1 MIRFS
6 LFSDKGSRE
15 NNEDNVGMYQDGEA
29 FCFLLADG
37 LGGHGTGEVASQLAV
52 ETAVGK
58 FAERTEEDS
67 FLRDA
72 FEAAQ
77 ESIVKR
83 QQEDRTCRDMK
94 TTLVI
99 LDIGKDRIRWGHIG
113 DSRLYYFVN
122 GRIRERTLDHSVP
135 QMLVSAGEIKEK
147 AIRHHPDR
155 NRLLRVLG
163 TDGDEEPVNYQES
176 EVIKRT
182 GRQAFLLCTD
192 GFWELIEEKKMEAA
206 LKKASSPEQWIT
218 AMQEIICKN
227 GRGTNM
233 DNYSA
238 VAVWAD

>member
-37 LGGHGTGEVASQLAV
+37 LGGHGKGEVASQLAV

-99 LDIGKDRIRWGHIG
+99 FIGC
-113 DSRLYYFVN
+113 YFFV
-122 GRIRERTLDHSVP
+122 
-135 QMLVSAGEIKEK
+135 
-147 AIRHHPDR
+147 
-155 NRLLRVLG
+155 
-163 TDGDEEPVNYQES
+163 
-176 EVIKRT
+176 VIKD
-182 GRQAFLLCTD
+182 F
-192 GFWELIEEKKMEAA
+192 
-206 LKKASSPEQWIT
+206 SSY
-218 AMQEIICKN
+218 
-227 GRGTNM
+227 TNR
-233 DNYSA
+233 
-238 VAVWAD
+238 